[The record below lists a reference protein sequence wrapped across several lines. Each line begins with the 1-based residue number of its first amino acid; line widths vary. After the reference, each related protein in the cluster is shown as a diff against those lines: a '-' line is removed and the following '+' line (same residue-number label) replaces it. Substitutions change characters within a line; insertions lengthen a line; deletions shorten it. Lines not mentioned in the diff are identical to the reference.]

1 MCYNYLRDIMEILA
15 DKLRPKKI
23 DDIIGQKHL
32 VGEGKILT
40 NLVKNKKL
48 FSMIFYGKPGI
59 GKTSIAT
66 ALVSELE
73 MHYKFLNATVNNKSD
88 FDTAIM
94 EAKMY
99 GDMVLIID
107 EIHRMN
113 KDKQDLLLPYI
124 ENGTIILI
132 GLTTSNP
139 YHKINPAIRS
149 RCQIFELHELS
160 KEDIID
166 GLNKALP
173 KLDNIKIDK
182 DAIDYVANLASGDM
196 RFALNLLEVAYYSS
210 DKKITLEDIKK
221 INNKPV
227 FFHDK
232 DGDGHYDVLSALQK
246 SIRGSDVDASL
257 HYLARLI
264 EAEDLDSIYR
274 RLSVIAYEDIGMA
287 NPGIGPRVMA
297 AISAAE
303 LVGLPEARI
312 ALGQIVVEMALSP
325 KSNSSHLALDDAIN
339 DIRKGNTG
347 NVPDN
352 IKTSSPDYLYPH
364 NYPNDWVKQNY
375 MPKNLIGKKYY
386 RPKNN
391 KISVIGLGVYSLAIS
406 KMLAKKDE
414 NEIVIWTENNEK
426 YEEYKKT
433 KKVASVFDTK
443 LPKNIKISASME
455 DALENTNLIYI
466 ITASKYVD
474 IVTKQMKP
482 YYNPK
487 IPVCIASKGIEE
499 SREELLSNIVKNAL
513 KTNNIAV
520 ISGPTFAV
528 DILNN
533 EPVAL
538 ALASKTKK
546 AKEYVLNTLAND
558 TLKLRPSKDM
568 IGIQMCGSIKNVIA
582 IASGIL
588 SGLGYSN
595 STQSFLINESLHD
608 IKDIIKI
615 FGGNPKT
622 ILSFAGVGDLMLT
635 CTSTKSRN
643 FSFGVIVGSTKDQN
657 KINEYL
663 ATHTVEGYNTLEIV
677 YKMLQKKGIEIELI
691 TTIYDI
697 VYNGIDAN
705 TLAKFLVTKK

>member
-1 MCYNYLRDIMEILA
+1 M
-15 DKLRPKKI
+15 
-23 DDIIGQKHL
+23 
-32 VGEGKILT
+32 
-40 NLVKNKKL
+40 
-48 FSMIFYGKPGI
+48 
-59 GKTSIAT
+59 
-66 ALVSELE
+66 
-73 MHYKFLNATVNNKSD
+73 
-88 FDTAIM
+88 
-94 EAKMY
+94 
-99 GDMVLIID
+99 
-107 EIHRMN
+107 
-113 KDKQDLLLPYI
+113 
-124 ENGTIILI
+124 
-132 GLTTSNP
+132 
-139 YHKINPAIRS
+139 
-149 RCQIFELHELS
+149 
-160 KEDIID
+160 
-166 GLNKALP
+166 
-173 KLDNIKIDK
+173 
-182 DAIDYVANLASGDM
+182 
-196 RFALNLLEVAYYSS
+196 
-210 DKKITLEDIKK
+210 
-221 INNKPV
+221 
-227 FFHDK
+227 
-232 DGDGHYDVLSALQK
+232 
-246 SIRGSDVDASL
+246 
-257 HYLARLI
+257 
-264 EAEDLDSIYR
+264 
-274 RLSVIAYEDIGMA
+274 
-287 NPGIGPRVMA
+287 
-297 AISAAE
+297 
-303 LVGLPEARI
+303 
-312 ALGQIVVEMALSP
+312 
-325 KSNSSHLALDDAIN
+325 
-339 DIRKGNTG
+339 
-347 NVPDN
+347 
-352 IKTSSPDYLYPH
+352 
-364 NYPNDWVKQNY
+364 
-375 MPKNLIGKKYY
+375 
-386 RPKNN
+386 

-455 DALENTNLIYI
+455 DTLENINLIYI

-474 IVTKQMKP
+474 IVTKEMKP

-697 VYNGIDAN
+697 VYNGVDAN

>member
-1 MCYNYLRDIMEILA
+1 M
-15 DKLRPKKI
+15 
-23 DDIIGQKHL
+23 
-32 VGEGKILT
+32 
-40 NLVKNKKL
+40 
-48 FSMIFYGKPGI
+48 
-59 GKTSIAT
+59 
-66 ALVSELE
+66 
-73 MHYKFLNATVNNKSD
+73 
-88 FDTAIM
+88 
-94 EAKMY
+94 
-99 GDMVLIID
+99 
-107 EIHRMN
+107 
-113 KDKQDLLLPYI
+113 
-124 ENGTIILI
+124 
-132 GLTTSNP
+132 
-139 YHKINPAIRS
+139 
-149 RCQIFELHELS
+149 
-160 KEDIID
+160 
-166 GLNKALP
+166 
-173 KLDNIKIDK
+173 
-182 DAIDYVANLASGDM
+182 
-196 RFALNLLEVAYYSS
+196 
-210 DKKITLEDIKK
+210 
-221 INNKPV
+221 
-227 FFHDK
+227 
-232 DGDGHYDVLSALQK
+232 
-246 SIRGSDVDASL
+246 
-257 HYLARLI
+257 
-264 EAEDLDSIYR
+264 
-274 RLSVIAYEDIGMA
+274 
-287 NPGIGPRVMA
+287 
-297 AISAAE
+297 
-303 LVGLPEARI
+303 
-312 ALGQIVVEMALSP
+312 
-325 KSNSSHLALDDAIN
+325 
-339 DIRKGNTG
+339 
-347 NVPDN
+347 
-352 IKTSSPDYLYPH
+352 
-364 NYPNDWVKQNY
+364 
-375 MPKNLIGKKYY
+375 
-386 RPKNN
+386 

-455 DALENTNLIYI
+455 NVLENTNLIYI

-482 YYNPK
+482 YYNPE

-677 YKMLQKKGIEIELI
+677 YKMLQKKGIEIKLI

-697 VYNGIDAN
+697 VYNGVDAN
-705 TLAKFLVTKK
+705 TLATFLVTKK

>member
-1 MCYNYLRDIMEILA
+1 M
-15 DKLRPKKI
+15 
-23 DDIIGQKHL
+23 
-32 VGEGKILT
+32 
-40 NLVKNKKL
+40 
-48 FSMIFYGKPGI
+48 
-59 GKTSIAT
+59 
-66 ALVSELE
+66 
-73 MHYKFLNATVNNKSD
+73 
-88 FDTAIM
+88 
-94 EAKMY
+94 
-99 GDMVLIID
+99 
-107 EIHRMN
+107 
-113 KDKQDLLLPYI
+113 
-124 ENGTIILI
+124 
-132 GLTTSNP
+132 
-139 YHKINPAIRS
+139 
-149 RCQIFELHELS
+149 
-160 KEDIID
+160 
-166 GLNKALP
+166 
-173 KLDNIKIDK
+173 
-182 DAIDYVANLASGDM
+182 
-196 RFALNLLEVAYYSS
+196 
-210 DKKITLEDIKK
+210 
-221 INNKPV
+221 
-227 FFHDK
+227 
-232 DGDGHYDVLSALQK
+232 
-246 SIRGSDVDASL
+246 
-257 HYLARLI
+257 
-264 EAEDLDSIYR
+264 
-274 RLSVIAYEDIGMA
+274 
-287 NPGIGPRVMA
+287 
-297 AISAAE
+297 
-303 LVGLPEARI
+303 
-312 ALGQIVVEMALSP
+312 
-325 KSNSSHLALDDAIN
+325 
-339 DIRKGNTG
+339 
-347 NVPDN
+347 
-352 IKTSSPDYLYPH
+352 
-364 NYPNDWVKQNY
+364 
-375 MPKNLIGKKYY
+375 
-386 RPKNN
+386 

-482 YYNPK
+482 YYNPE

-635 CTSTKSRN
+635 CTSTK
-643 FSFGVIVGSTKDQN
+643 ICYETQ
-657 KINEYL
+657 
-663 ATHTVEGYNTLEIV
+663 
-677 YKMLQKKGIEIELI
+677 
-691 TTIYDI
+691 
-697 VYNGIDAN
+697 
-705 TLAKFLVTKK
+705 

>member
-1 MCYNYLRDIMEILA
+1 M
-15 DKLRPKKI
+15 
-23 DDIIGQKHL
+23 
-32 VGEGKILT
+32 
-40 NLVKNKKL
+40 
-48 FSMIFYGKPGI
+48 
-59 GKTSIAT
+59 
-66 ALVSELE
+66 
-73 MHYKFLNATVNNKSD
+73 
-88 FDTAIM
+88 
-94 EAKMY
+94 
-99 GDMVLIID
+99 
-107 EIHRMN
+107 
-113 KDKQDLLLPYI
+113 
-124 ENGTIILI
+124 
-132 GLTTSNP
+132 
-139 YHKINPAIRS
+139 
-149 RCQIFELHELS
+149 
-160 KEDIID
+160 
-166 GLNKALP
+166 
-173 KLDNIKIDK
+173 
-182 DAIDYVANLASGDM
+182 
-196 RFALNLLEVAYYSS
+196 
-210 DKKITLEDIKK
+210 
-221 INNKPV
+221 
-227 FFHDK
+227 
-232 DGDGHYDVLSALQK
+232 
-246 SIRGSDVDASL
+246 
-257 HYLARLI
+257 
-264 EAEDLDSIYR
+264 
-274 RLSVIAYEDIGMA
+274 
-287 NPGIGPRVMA
+287 
-297 AISAAE
+297 
-303 LVGLPEARI
+303 
-312 ALGQIVVEMALSP
+312 
-325 KSNSSHLALDDAIN
+325 
-339 DIRKGNTG
+339 
-347 NVPDN
+347 
-352 IKTSSPDYLYPH
+352 
-364 NYPNDWVKQNY
+364 
-375 MPKNLIGKKYY
+375 
-386 RPKNN
+386 

-406 KMLAKKDE
+406 KMLAKKAE

-455 DALENTNLIYI
+455 DTLENTNLIYI

-482 YYNPK
+482 YYNPE

-663 ATHTVEGYNTLEIV
+663 STHTVEGYNTLEIV
-677 YKMLQKKGIEIELI
+677 YKMLQKKGIEIKLI

-697 VYNGIDAN
+697 VYNGVDAN
-705 TLAKFLVTKK
+705 TLATFLVTKK

>member
-1 MCYNYLRDIMEILA
+1 M
-15 DKLRPKKI
+15 
-23 DDIIGQKHL
+23 
-32 VGEGKILT
+32 
-40 NLVKNKKL
+40 
-48 FSMIFYGKPGI
+48 
-59 GKTSIAT
+59 
-66 ALVSELE
+66 
-73 MHYKFLNATVNNKSD
+73 
-88 FDTAIM
+88 
-94 EAKMY
+94 
-99 GDMVLIID
+99 
-107 EIHRMN
+107 
-113 KDKQDLLLPYI
+113 
-124 ENGTIILI
+124 
-132 GLTTSNP
+132 
-139 YHKINPAIRS
+139 
-149 RCQIFELHELS
+149 
-160 KEDIID
+160 
-166 GLNKALP
+166 
-173 KLDNIKIDK
+173 
-182 DAIDYVANLASGDM
+182 
-196 RFALNLLEVAYYSS
+196 
-210 DKKITLEDIKK
+210 
-221 INNKPV
+221 
-227 FFHDK
+227 
-232 DGDGHYDVLSALQK
+232 
-246 SIRGSDVDASL
+246 
-257 HYLARLI
+257 
-264 EAEDLDSIYR
+264 
-274 RLSVIAYEDIGMA
+274 
-287 NPGIGPRVMA
+287 
-297 AISAAE
+297 
-303 LVGLPEARI
+303 
-312 ALGQIVVEMALSP
+312 
-325 KSNSSHLALDDAIN
+325 
-339 DIRKGNTG
+339 
-347 NVPDN
+347 
-352 IKTSSPDYLYPH
+352 
-364 NYPNDWVKQNY
+364 
-375 MPKNLIGKKYY
+375 
-386 RPKNN
+386 

-455 DALENTNLIYI
+455 NVLENTNLIYI

-482 YYNPK
+482 YYNPE

-663 ATHTVEGYNTLEIV
+663 ATHTVEGYNTLEII

-697 VYNGIDAN
+697 VYNGVDAN
-705 TLAKFLVTKK
+705 TLATFLVTKK

>member
-1 MCYNYLRDIMEILA
+1 M
-15 DKLRPKKI
+15 
-23 DDIIGQKHL
+23 
-32 VGEGKILT
+32 
-40 NLVKNKKL
+40 
-48 FSMIFYGKPGI
+48 
-59 GKTSIAT
+59 
-66 ALVSELE
+66 
-73 MHYKFLNATVNNKSD
+73 
-88 FDTAIM
+88 
-94 EAKMY
+94 
-99 GDMVLIID
+99 
-107 EIHRMN
+107 
-113 KDKQDLLLPYI
+113 
-124 ENGTIILI
+124 
-132 GLTTSNP
+132 
-139 YHKINPAIRS
+139 
-149 RCQIFELHELS
+149 
-160 KEDIID
+160 
-166 GLNKALP
+166 
-173 KLDNIKIDK
+173 
-182 DAIDYVANLASGDM
+182 
-196 RFALNLLEVAYYSS
+196 
-210 DKKITLEDIKK
+210 
-221 INNKPV
+221 
-227 FFHDK
+227 
-232 DGDGHYDVLSALQK
+232 
-246 SIRGSDVDASL
+246 
-257 HYLARLI
+257 
-264 EAEDLDSIYR
+264 
-274 RLSVIAYEDIGMA
+274 
-287 NPGIGPRVMA
+287 
-297 AISAAE
+297 
-303 LVGLPEARI
+303 
-312 ALGQIVVEMALSP
+312 
-325 KSNSSHLALDDAIN
+325 
-339 DIRKGNTG
+339 
-347 NVPDN
+347 
-352 IKTSSPDYLYPH
+352 
-364 NYPNDWVKQNY
+364 
-375 MPKNLIGKKYY
+375 
-386 RPKNN
+386 

-455 DALENTNLIYI
+455 DTLENTNLIYI

-643 FSFGVIVGSTKDQN
+643 FSFGVIIGSTKDQN

-697 VYNGIDAN
+697 VYNSVDAN

>member
-1 MCYNYLRDIMEILA
+1 M
-15 DKLRPKKI
+15 
-23 DDIIGQKHL
+23 
-32 VGEGKILT
+32 
-40 NLVKNKKL
+40 
-48 FSMIFYGKPGI
+48 
-59 GKTSIAT
+59 
-66 ALVSELE
+66 
-73 MHYKFLNATVNNKSD
+73 
-88 FDTAIM
+88 
-94 EAKMY
+94 
-99 GDMVLIID
+99 
-107 EIHRMN
+107 
-113 KDKQDLLLPYI
+113 
-124 ENGTIILI
+124 
-132 GLTTSNP
+132 
-139 YHKINPAIRS
+139 
-149 RCQIFELHELS
+149 
-160 KEDIID
+160 
-166 GLNKALP
+166 
-173 KLDNIKIDK
+173 
-182 DAIDYVANLASGDM
+182 
-196 RFALNLLEVAYYSS
+196 
-210 DKKITLEDIKK
+210 
-221 INNKPV
+221 
-227 FFHDK
+227 
-232 DGDGHYDVLSALQK
+232 
-246 SIRGSDVDASL
+246 
-257 HYLARLI
+257 
-264 EAEDLDSIYR
+264 
-274 RLSVIAYEDIGMA
+274 
-287 NPGIGPRVMA
+287 
-297 AISAAE
+297 
-303 LVGLPEARI
+303 
-312 ALGQIVVEMALSP
+312 
-325 KSNSSHLALDDAIN
+325 
-339 DIRKGNTG
+339 
-347 NVPDN
+347 
-352 IKTSSPDYLYPH
+352 
-364 NYPNDWVKQNY
+364 
-375 MPKNLIGKKYY
+375 
-386 RPKNN
+386 

-455 DALENTNLIYI
+455 DTLENTNLIYI

-546 AKEYVLNTLAND
+546 AKEYVLNTLANN

-697 VYNGIDAN
+697 VYNGVDAN

>member
-1 MCYNYLRDIMEILA
+1 M
-15 DKLRPKKI
+15 
-23 DDIIGQKHL
+23 
-32 VGEGKILT
+32 
-40 NLVKNKKL
+40 
-48 FSMIFYGKPGI
+48 
-59 GKTSIAT
+59 
-66 ALVSELE
+66 
-73 MHYKFLNATVNNKSD
+73 
-88 FDTAIM
+88 
-94 EAKMY
+94 
-99 GDMVLIID
+99 
-107 EIHRMN
+107 
-113 KDKQDLLLPYI
+113 
-124 ENGTIILI
+124 
-132 GLTTSNP
+132 
-139 YHKINPAIRS
+139 
-149 RCQIFELHELS
+149 
-160 KEDIID
+160 
-166 GLNKALP
+166 
-173 KLDNIKIDK
+173 
-182 DAIDYVANLASGDM
+182 
-196 RFALNLLEVAYYSS
+196 
-210 DKKITLEDIKK
+210 
-221 INNKPV
+221 
-227 FFHDK
+227 
-232 DGDGHYDVLSALQK
+232 
-246 SIRGSDVDASL
+246 
-257 HYLARLI
+257 
-264 EAEDLDSIYR
+264 
-274 RLSVIAYEDIGMA
+274 
-287 NPGIGPRVMA
+287 
-297 AISAAE
+297 
-303 LVGLPEARI
+303 
-312 ALGQIVVEMALSP
+312 
-325 KSNSSHLALDDAIN
+325 
-339 DIRKGNTG
+339 
-347 NVPDN
+347 
-352 IKTSSPDYLYPH
+352 
-364 NYPNDWVKQNY
+364 
-375 MPKNLIGKKYY
+375 
-386 RPKNN
+386 

-426 YEEYKKT
+426 HEEYKKT

-455 DALENTNLIYI
+455 DTLEKTNLIYI

-482 YYNPK
+482 YYNPE

-697 VYNGIDAN
+697 VYNGVDAN
-705 TLAKFLVTKK
+705 TLATFLVTKK

>member
-1 MCYNYLRDIMEILA
+1 M
-15 DKLRPKKI
+15 
-23 DDIIGQKHL
+23 
-32 VGEGKILT
+32 
-40 NLVKNKKL
+40 
-48 FSMIFYGKPGI
+48 
-59 GKTSIAT
+59 
-66 ALVSELE
+66 
-73 MHYKFLNATVNNKSD
+73 
-88 FDTAIM
+88 
-94 EAKMY
+94 
-99 GDMVLIID
+99 
-107 EIHRMN
+107 
-113 KDKQDLLLPYI
+113 
-124 ENGTIILI
+124 
-132 GLTTSNP
+132 
-139 YHKINPAIRS
+139 
-149 RCQIFELHELS
+149 
-160 KEDIID
+160 
-166 GLNKALP
+166 
-173 KLDNIKIDK
+173 
-182 DAIDYVANLASGDM
+182 
-196 RFALNLLEVAYYSS
+196 
-210 DKKITLEDIKK
+210 
-221 INNKPV
+221 
-227 FFHDK
+227 
-232 DGDGHYDVLSALQK
+232 
-246 SIRGSDVDASL
+246 
-257 HYLARLI
+257 
-264 EAEDLDSIYR
+264 
-274 RLSVIAYEDIGMA
+274 
-287 NPGIGPRVMA
+287 
-297 AISAAE
+297 
-303 LVGLPEARI
+303 
-312 ALGQIVVEMALSP
+312 
-325 KSNSSHLALDDAIN
+325 
-339 DIRKGNTG
+339 
-347 NVPDN
+347 
-352 IKTSSPDYLYPH
+352 
-364 NYPNDWVKQNY
+364 
-375 MPKNLIGKKYY
+375 
-386 RPKNN
+386 

-455 DALENTNLIYI
+455 DTLENTNLIYI

-474 IVTKQMKP
+474 IVTKEMKP

-487 IPVCIASKGIEE
+487 ISVCIASKGIEE

-697 VYNGIDAN
+697 VYNGVDAN

>member
-1 MCYNYLRDIMEILA
+1 M
-15 DKLRPKKI
+15 
-23 DDIIGQKHL
+23 
-32 VGEGKILT
+32 
-40 NLVKNKKL
+40 
-48 FSMIFYGKPGI
+48 
-59 GKTSIAT
+59 
-66 ALVSELE
+66 
-73 MHYKFLNATVNNKSD
+73 
-88 FDTAIM
+88 
-94 EAKMY
+94 
-99 GDMVLIID
+99 
-107 EIHRMN
+107 
-113 KDKQDLLLPYI
+113 
-124 ENGTIILI
+124 
-132 GLTTSNP
+132 
-139 YHKINPAIRS
+139 
-149 RCQIFELHELS
+149 
-160 KEDIID
+160 
-166 GLNKALP
+166 
-173 KLDNIKIDK
+173 
-182 DAIDYVANLASGDM
+182 
-196 RFALNLLEVAYYSS
+196 
-210 DKKITLEDIKK
+210 
-221 INNKPV
+221 
-227 FFHDK
+227 
-232 DGDGHYDVLSALQK
+232 
-246 SIRGSDVDASL
+246 
-257 HYLARLI
+257 
-264 EAEDLDSIYR
+264 
-274 RLSVIAYEDIGMA
+274 
-287 NPGIGPRVMA
+287 
-297 AISAAE
+297 
-303 LVGLPEARI
+303 
-312 ALGQIVVEMALSP
+312 
-325 KSNSSHLALDDAIN
+325 
-339 DIRKGNTG
+339 
-347 NVPDN
+347 
-352 IKTSSPDYLYPH
+352 
-364 NYPNDWVKQNY
+364 
-375 MPKNLIGKKYY
+375 
-386 RPKNN
+386 

-455 DALENTNLIYI
+455 DTLENTNLIYI

-482 YYNPK
+482 YYNPE

-697 VYNGIDAN
+697 VYNGVDAN
-705 TLAKFLVTKK
+705 TLATFLVTKK

>member
-1 MCYNYLRDIMEILA
+1 M
-15 DKLRPKKI
+15 
-23 DDIIGQKHL
+23 
-32 VGEGKILT
+32 
-40 NLVKNKKL
+40 
-48 FSMIFYGKPGI
+48 
-59 GKTSIAT
+59 
-66 ALVSELE
+66 
-73 MHYKFLNATVNNKSD
+73 
-88 FDTAIM
+88 
-94 EAKMY
+94 
-99 GDMVLIID
+99 
-107 EIHRMN
+107 
-113 KDKQDLLLPYI
+113 
-124 ENGTIILI
+124 
-132 GLTTSNP
+132 
-139 YHKINPAIRS
+139 
-149 RCQIFELHELS
+149 
-160 KEDIID
+160 
-166 GLNKALP
+166 
-173 KLDNIKIDK
+173 
-182 DAIDYVANLASGDM
+182 
-196 RFALNLLEVAYYSS
+196 
-210 DKKITLEDIKK
+210 
-221 INNKPV
+221 
-227 FFHDK
+227 
-232 DGDGHYDVLSALQK
+232 
-246 SIRGSDVDASL
+246 
-257 HYLARLI
+257 
-264 EAEDLDSIYR
+264 
-274 RLSVIAYEDIGMA
+274 
-287 NPGIGPRVMA
+287 
-297 AISAAE
+297 
-303 LVGLPEARI
+303 
-312 ALGQIVVEMALSP
+312 
-325 KSNSSHLALDDAIN
+325 
-339 DIRKGNTG
+339 
-347 NVPDN
+347 
-352 IKTSSPDYLYPH
+352 
-364 NYPNDWVKQNY
+364 
-375 MPKNLIGKKYY
+375 
-386 RPKNN
+386 

-455 DALENTNLIYI
+455 NVLENTNLIYI

-474 IVTKQMKP
+474 IVTKQIKP
-482 YYNPK
+482 YYNPE

-677 YKMLQKKGIEIELI
+677 YKMLQKKGIEIKLI

-697 VYNGIDAN
+697 VYNGVDAN
-705 TLAKFLVTKK
+705 TLATFLVTKK

>member
-1 MCYNYLRDIMEILA
+1 M
-15 DKLRPKKI
+15 
-23 DDIIGQKHL
+23 
-32 VGEGKILT
+32 
-40 NLVKNKKL
+40 
-48 FSMIFYGKPGI
+48 
-59 GKTSIAT
+59 
-66 ALVSELE
+66 
-73 MHYKFLNATVNNKSD
+73 
-88 FDTAIM
+88 
-94 EAKMY
+94 
-99 GDMVLIID
+99 
-107 EIHRMN
+107 
-113 KDKQDLLLPYI
+113 
-124 ENGTIILI
+124 
-132 GLTTSNP
+132 
-139 YHKINPAIRS
+139 
-149 RCQIFELHELS
+149 
-160 KEDIID
+160 
-166 GLNKALP
+166 
-173 KLDNIKIDK
+173 
-182 DAIDYVANLASGDM
+182 
-196 RFALNLLEVAYYSS
+196 
-210 DKKITLEDIKK
+210 
-221 INNKPV
+221 
-227 FFHDK
+227 
-232 DGDGHYDVLSALQK
+232 
-246 SIRGSDVDASL
+246 
-257 HYLARLI
+257 
-264 EAEDLDSIYR
+264 
-274 RLSVIAYEDIGMA
+274 
-287 NPGIGPRVMA
+287 
-297 AISAAE
+297 
-303 LVGLPEARI
+303 
-312 ALGQIVVEMALSP
+312 
-325 KSNSSHLALDDAIN
+325 
-339 DIRKGNTG
+339 
-347 NVPDN
+347 
-352 IKTSSPDYLYPH
+352 
-364 NYPNDWVKQNY
+364 
-375 MPKNLIGKKYY
+375 
-386 RPKNN
+386 

-455 DALENTNLIYI
+455 NVLENTNLIYI

-482 YYNPK
+482 YYNPE

-697 VYNGIDAN
+697 VYNGVDAN
-705 TLAKFLVTKK
+705 TLATFLVTKK

>member
-1 MCYNYLRDIMEILA
+1 
-15 DKLRPKKI
+15 
-23 DDIIGQKHL
+23 
-32 VGEGKILT
+32 
-40 NLVKNKKL
+40 
-48 FSMIFYGKPGI
+48 
-59 GKTSIAT
+59 
-66 ALVSELE
+66 
-73 MHYKFLNATVNNKSD
+73 
-88 FDTAIM
+88 
-94 EAKMY
+94 
-99 GDMVLIID
+99 
-107 EIHRMN
+107 
-113 KDKQDLLLPYI
+113 
-124 ENGTIILI
+124 
-132 GLTTSNP
+132 
-139 YHKINPAIRS
+139 
-149 RCQIFELHELS
+149 
-160 KEDIID
+160 
-166 GLNKALP
+166 
-173 KLDNIKIDK
+173 
-182 DAIDYVANLASGDM
+182 
-196 RFALNLLEVAYYSS
+196 
-210 DKKITLEDIKK
+210 
-221 INNKPV
+221 
-227 FFHDK
+227 
-232 DGDGHYDVLSALQK
+232 
-246 SIRGSDVDASL
+246 
-257 HYLARLI
+257 
-264 EAEDLDSIYR
+264 
-274 RLSVIAYEDIGMA
+274 
-287 NPGIGPRVMA
+287 
-297 AISAAE
+297 
-303 LVGLPEARI
+303 
-312 ALGQIVVEMALSP
+312 
-325 KSNSSHLALDDAIN
+325 
-339 DIRKGNTG
+339 
-347 NVPDN
+347 
-352 IKTSSPDYLYPH
+352 
-364 NYPNDWVKQNY
+364 
-375 MPKNLIGKKYY
+375 
-386 RPKNN
+386 
-391 KISVIGLGVYSLAIS
+391 
-406 KMLAKKDE
+406 MLAKKDE

-455 DALENTNLIYI
+455 DTLENTNLIYI

-474 IVTKQMKP
+474 IVTKEMKP

-697 VYNGIDAN
+697 VYNGVDAN

>member
-1 MCYNYLRDIMEILA
+1 M
-15 DKLRPKKI
+15 
-23 DDIIGQKHL
+23 
-32 VGEGKILT
+32 
-40 NLVKNKKL
+40 
-48 FSMIFYGKPGI
+48 
-59 GKTSIAT
+59 
-66 ALVSELE
+66 
-73 MHYKFLNATVNNKSD
+73 
-88 FDTAIM
+88 
-94 EAKMY
+94 
-99 GDMVLIID
+99 
-107 EIHRMN
+107 
-113 KDKQDLLLPYI
+113 
-124 ENGTIILI
+124 
-132 GLTTSNP
+132 
-139 YHKINPAIRS
+139 
-149 RCQIFELHELS
+149 
-160 KEDIID
+160 
-166 GLNKALP
+166 
-173 KLDNIKIDK
+173 
-182 DAIDYVANLASGDM
+182 
-196 RFALNLLEVAYYSS
+196 
-210 DKKITLEDIKK
+210 
-221 INNKPV
+221 
-227 FFHDK
+227 
-232 DGDGHYDVLSALQK
+232 
-246 SIRGSDVDASL
+246 
-257 HYLARLI
+257 
-264 EAEDLDSIYR
+264 
-274 RLSVIAYEDIGMA
+274 
-287 NPGIGPRVMA
+287 
-297 AISAAE
+297 
-303 LVGLPEARI
+303 
-312 ALGQIVVEMALSP
+312 
-325 KSNSSHLALDDAIN
+325 
-339 DIRKGNTG
+339 
-347 NVPDN
+347 
-352 IKTSSPDYLYPH
+352 
-364 NYPNDWVKQNY
+364 
-375 MPKNLIGKKYY
+375 
-386 RPKNN
+386 

-455 DALENTNLIYI
+455 DTLENTNLIYI

-697 VYNGIDAN
+697 VYNEDNPN
-705 TLAKFLVTKK
+705 TLAKFLIEKK

>member
-1 MCYNYLRDIMEILA
+1 M
-15 DKLRPKKI
+15 
-23 DDIIGQKHL
+23 
-32 VGEGKILT
+32 
-40 NLVKNKKL
+40 
-48 FSMIFYGKPGI
+48 
-59 GKTSIAT
+59 
-66 ALVSELE
+66 
-73 MHYKFLNATVNNKSD
+73 
-88 FDTAIM
+88 
-94 EAKMY
+94 
-99 GDMVLIID
+99 
-107 EIHRMN
+107 
-113 KDKQDLLLPYI
+113 
-124 ENGTIILI
+124 
-132 GLTTSNP
+132 
-139 YHKINPAIRS
+139 
-149 RCQIFELHELS
+149 
-160 KEDIID
+160 
-166 GLNKALP
+166 
-173 KLDNIKIDK
+173 
-182 DAIDYVANLASGDM
+182 
-196 RFALNLLEVAYYSS
+196 
-210 DKKITLEDIKK
+210 
-221 INNKPV
+221 
-227 FFHDK
+227 
-232 DGDGHYDVLSALQK
+232 
-246 SIRGSDVDASL
+246 
-257 HYLARLI
+257 
-264 EAEDLDSIYR
+264 
-274 RLSVIAYEDIGMA
+274 
-287 NPGIGPRVMA
+287 
-297 AISAAE
+297 
-303 LVGLPEARI
+303 
-312 ALGQIVVEMALSP
+312 
-325 KSNSSHLALDDAIN
+325 
-339 DIRKGNTG
+339 
-347 NVPDN
+347 
-352 IKTSSPDYLYPH
+352 
-364 NYPNDWVKQNY
+364 
-375 MPKNLIGKKYY
+375 
-386 RPKNN
+386 

-455 DALENTNLIYI
+455 DTLENTNLIYI

-474 IVTKQMKP
+474 IVTKEMKP

-677 YKMLQKKGIEIELI
+677 YKMLQKKGIEIKLI

-697 VYNGIDAN
+697 VYNGVDAN